1 MLKLKLLC
9 LSLFVGTS
17 LFAADRAL
25 LVGVGDYPAGVR
37 KLPGIDKDIRMFRDS
52 LVAIGFKPD
61 TIHTLMDGKS
71 TDAAI
76 RQEVQN
82 WLTKGVGPN
91 DRVVFFFSGHG
102 STMNDGGRAVGV
114 LVPYDIQASAAA
126 VKNALKGPELG
137 ELLNRIPSHRVLVV
151 IDACHSG
158 RLTEKSLNLGV
169 IPKFFSY
176 PGMPNDEPDFENLMS
191 KDIKAVANHV
201 VLAACKRNEVAGATK
216 DGSILTLSVQQR
228 VASLAPQCKPVTV
241 RNLYVSQLGDKM
253 PQHPEYSGDPSLF
266 DYNWNTNRCNPTV
279 RQAAA
284 PVQTVE
290 PTRIDSDD
298 AAVIDRI
305 YEASEHGMAVQISKP
320 LYHAGDTMEIT
331 VDVPTDGYLNI
342 VSVGDGEP
350 RASILFPNQYSQDN
364 FVHAGRVVV
373 PASGAKFRLRQS
385 VPAGMNSQ
393 NNAVLILFSP
403 AQKNLYQE
411 GIGDG
416 AFRLMGQGTRGTA
429 PEPLANPFTSELIY
443 YKITN

>member
-1 MLKLKLLC
+1 MPKLKLLC

-25 LVGVGDYPAGVR
+25 LVGVGDYPAGVP

-52 LVAIGFKPD
+52 LVAIGFRPD

-114 LVPYDIQASAAA
+114 LVPYDIQASTSA

-137 ELLNRIPSHRVLVV
+137 ELLSRIPSRRVLVV

-216 DGSILTLSVQQR
+216 EGSILTLSVQQR
-228 VASLAPQCKPVTV
+228 IASLAPQCKPVTV
-241 RNLYVSQLGDKM
+241 RSLYVEQLGDKM

-305 YEASEHGMAVQISKP
+305 YEASEHGLAVHISKA
-320 LYHAGDTMEIT
+320 LYRAGDTMEIT
-331 VDVPTDGYLNI
+331 VEVPTDG
-342 VSVGDGEP
+342 EP
-350 RASILFPNQYSQDN
+350 KASILFPNQYAQDN
-364 FVHAGRVVV
+364 FVHAGTVVV
-373 PASGAKFRLRQS
+373 PGAGARFRLRQS
-385 VPAGMNSQ
+385 VPSGMDTQ
-393 NNAVLILFSP
+393 NNAVLVLFSP
-403 AQKNLYQE
+403 AEKNLYKE

-416 AFRLMGQGTRGTA
+416 VFRLMGQGTRGTA

-443 YKITN
+443 YRIAK